1 MPIPR
6 LVATANKHVTNRLAT
21 PVVRRL
27 RSGAVVV
34 HTGRVSGSEYRTPV
48 LAFRHRGGFVIPL
61 TYGIE
66 SDWVKNVQTA
76 GGCRLE
82 YESELLTLD
91 RAHLVDEDEV
101 QPGLPAYVRL
111 ALSLLNVHHFL
122 LLDRAEN

>member
-27 RSGAVVV
+27 KTGAVVV

-48 LAFRHRGGFVIPL
+48 LVFRHRGGFVIPL
-61 TYGIE
+61 TYGVD
-66 SDWVKNVQTA
+66 SDWVKNVQAA

-82 YESELLTLD
+82 YEGELLTLD

-101 QPGLPAYVRL
+101 EAAFPSVVRL
-111 ALSLLNVHHFL
+111 ALSLLNVQAYFL
-122 LLDRAEN
+122 LEPT